1 MGFAPP
7 HGARPT
13 AWNSLRGGT
22 RVGCPELGEPRPQ
35 APAALTGT
43 PRREGWPLTGDAA
56 GVGIQAVIQRELE
69 AMIGAEGWL
78 ENLLYVLLAVSVGLG
93 LAAGL
98 ATRLSVGS
106 RLEGVWQYAFLGSMA
121 VVGAVTVGVLI
132 FAPEL
137 WLAPA
142 VGLTL
147 MILLATCDF
156 GTSQRAEAW

>member
-1 MGFAPP
+1 M
-7 HGARPT
+7 
-13 AWNSLRGGT
+13 
-22 RVGCPELGEPRPQ
+22 
-35 APAALTGT
+35 
-43 PRREGWPLTGDAA
+43 
-56 GVGIQAVIQRELE
+56 
-69 AMIGAEGWL
+69 
-78 ENLLYVLLAVSVGLG
+78 LLAVSVGLG

-106 RLEGVWQYAFLGSMA
+106 RLEGVWQYGFLASMA
-121 VVGAVTVGVLI
+121 VVGAATVGVLI

-142 VGLTL
+142 VGLAL